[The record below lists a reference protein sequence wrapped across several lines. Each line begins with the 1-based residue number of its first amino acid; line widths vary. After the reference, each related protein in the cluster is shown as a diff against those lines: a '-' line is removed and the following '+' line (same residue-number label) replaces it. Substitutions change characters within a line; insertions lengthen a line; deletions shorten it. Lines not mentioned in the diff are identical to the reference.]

1 MVEMQQD
8 RKGFLETRIFK
19 WNQVIENKDKFDK
32 KANKLVGKV
41 DVFKD
46 KKNNLETDLREE
58 CN

>member
-1 MVEMQQD
+1 MQQD